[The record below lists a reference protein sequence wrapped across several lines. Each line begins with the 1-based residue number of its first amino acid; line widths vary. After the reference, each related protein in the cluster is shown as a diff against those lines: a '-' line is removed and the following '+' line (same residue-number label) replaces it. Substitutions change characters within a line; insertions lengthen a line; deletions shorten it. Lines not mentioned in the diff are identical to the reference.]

1 MEVSFLEEL
10 KKTWL
15 TSLLGF
21 VFLCAGSLLLTWNE
35 GRAVHHAHSLDEAF
49 NNVIALNP
57 FEPVR
62 PELEGRLVHIS
73 GNLIVDEPLT
83 EPEYG
88 VSVQSVKLKR
98 RVQMYQW
105 VEERTRRDYGDMV
118 SSDTAETDYFY
129 VTEWRDKLV
138 DSRHFYIRHRHQNPT
153 EIPLKTYVYV
163 SPIVKVGQLTL
174 GTDIKNKFN
183 DYIEVTG
190 DQRPDR
196 RDIKLHLGIYYHCD
210 DVWNPQVG
218 DIRVQFYY
226 AGVNGEPVTVVGMQK
241 NGILVPYKTTRNHE
255 IALLRDGILTVTQ
268 IFDVEHSD
276 ARWETWKLR
285 GAGVFVLY
293 ISAVCLKGLI
303 RILLLKFPT
312 FNQFAQQEISSS
324 SNLAISLSVSLLV
337 ISVTW
342 VFYRPMIAIGLVL
355 ASLSPIIYCSM
366 AFFNTGQ
373 NQNDVQHRR

>member
-1 MEVSFLEEL
+1 MLLNEEF
-10 KKTWL
+10 KKSWL
-15 TSLLGF
+15 TSLVGF
-21 VFLCAGSLLLTWNE
+21 AILCAGTWLLTWNE

-49 NNVIALNP
+49 NNVVALNP

-62 PELEGRLVHIS
+62 PELEGHLIHIS

-105 VEERTRRDYGDMV
+105 VEERNARDYGDPV
-118 SSDTAETDYFY
+118 ASESTGADYFY
-129 VTEWRDKLV
+129 ITEWRDKLV
-138 DSRHFYIRHRHQNPT
+138 DSRNFYIRHGHHNPT

-163 SPIVKVGQLTL
+163 SPIAKVGQLKL

-241 NGILVPYKTTRNHE
+241 DGIIVPYHTTRGHQ
-255 IALLRDGILTVTQ
+255 IALVRNGILTVSQ

-285 GAGVFVLY
+285 AAGTFVLY
-293 ISAVCLKGLI
+293 ASAVCLKRLL
-303 RILLLKFPT
+303 RLLLLKLPPFH
-312 FNQFAQQEISSS
+312 QIARDEISSS
-324 SNLAISLSVSLLV
+324 SNLAISLSVSLL
-337 ISVTW
+337 IIAIAW
-342 VFYRPMIAIGLVL
+342 LFYRPMIGVGLIL

-366 AFFNTGQ
+366 AFFNPGQ
-373 NQNDVQHRR
+373 NQNDTQHER